1 MMSVCVENAE
11 AMEEVDC
18 ASTAF
23 GCGSGSASDRGGAA
37 AFSDAPTLVRSCFNR
52 SFGVIKQLVSRP
64 QTDLEAAVSCVPS
77 VSVSQ
82 CCSCSP
88 AVVVVL

>member
-1 MMSVCVENAE
+1 MMSVCVEKAE
-11 AMEEVDC
+11 AMEVVDC
-18 ASTAF
+18 ASSAF
-23 GCGSGSASDRGGAA
+23 GCGSGSASDRGAA
-37 AFSDAPTLVRSCFNR
+37 AFSDAPTLVRSCFSR